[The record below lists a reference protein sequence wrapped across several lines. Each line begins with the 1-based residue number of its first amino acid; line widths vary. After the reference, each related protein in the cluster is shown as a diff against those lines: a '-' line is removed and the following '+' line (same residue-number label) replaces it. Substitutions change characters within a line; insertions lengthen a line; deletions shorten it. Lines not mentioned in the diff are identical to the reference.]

1 MFLYNL
7 DKENCEYLG
16 INELWV
22 WWRKNIIYNRCFCDK
37 CNGKSYKNVGIF
49 MGKGKKKYNL
59 EKMFLWKKGWEKLC
73 IYIGIDELWEL
84 ESKK

>member
-1 MFLYNL
+1 
-7 DKENCEYLG
+7 
-16 INELWV
+16 
-22 WWRKNIIYNRCFCDK
+22 
-37 CNGKSYKNVGIF
+37 